1 MFVCVAPLLYEPMAA
16 AQATSMEWYCSA
28 RTGVTYILAV
38 LASHTFSFAVATM
51 QGDGGLMGKTKA
63 AAAPIGSYKRVPAFD
78 ELGEEGAGG
87 RQHYGKPETFHH
99 GLRTSATLMLG
110 SPHGVQRDRY
120 KLLRFEK
127 GKR

>member
-1 MFVCVAPLLYEPMAA
+1 MAA

-51 QGDGGLMGKTKA
+51 QGGGELMGKAKA
-63 AAAPIGSYKRVPAFD
+63 AAAPIVSYKRVPAFD
-78 ELGEEGAGG
+78 ELGEEGARG

-99 GLRTSATLMLG
+99 GVRTSTTLMLG
-110 SPHGVQRDRY
+110 SPHSAQTDGY
-120 KLLRFEK
+120 ELLRFHKESDDWALTL
-127 GKR
+127 GCLDL